1 MAILDGDI
9 QLLQSVVLDDVP
21 EGGGMATGQEV
32 VDGVSN
38 NLFPDISQLDRTY
51 GRISLR
57 KVFPAVLTDTVDGYY
72 GSHVIIAQAP
82 GDPRVSATL
91 FTNGS
96 WTDQLPD
103 ARNKL
108 ESYIALSYDSRYS
121 LYGNHLAGQRTV
133 RVHCSKVTPSPG
145 IGDVFCLVK
154 RDDSSQFQYFRV
166 IRIIERLVDQVFTDS
181 SGDYLRDVLA
191 VEIPDPLRMAFE
203 GRSVSRYSSDYY
215 DPPTRVSTTFPAD
228 ATSYCGV
235 VDLAQAAAVG
245 DVAIKAASVFTQLL
259 PSALSEVPIIDARCA
274 GDRALIVPIVGAP
287 DLIFQSAL
295 NTAPGILAVRYFGCA
310 VARGSVKAAVGGI
323 TLTEDS
329 AGNLIPTAGYTGS
342 IDYESGAVSIARS
355 TGIVGTVT
363 WSAAHAAALLQASHT
378 DRTAVSIGNRGYT
391 YVKNLS
397 PAPSPGSVTVDY
409 MALGKWYR
417 LLDNGSG
424 GIVGDDGIGSG
435 TVDYAT
441 GSIAVTLAALP
452 DVNTA
457 IFFAWGTPA
466 HHKSQVG
473 AAVFN
478 PPTISI
484 TVPGGALEQSS
495 VRVTYTAGGFAW
507 EVPDNGSGEFI
518 HNFGKGW
525 VDYANGVIVLRPT
538 LLPDS
543 GSDIVT
549 KYRKGGNIQEVFLA
563 GGATTNFTL
572 SNAIL
577 PKSLVLVFSDN
588 AGGRHRVGDNGSGEL
603 IVIES
608 LAPSTRSGS
617 YNTPAEQ
624 ESFGSIRIDDTLPT
638 GIGGSINYATGAIAL
653 GAQVNLEVA
662 RVTEDIL
669 NATKSWSYSA
679 ETAVATGNILANY
692 RIAGDQAG
700 AIETFS
706 QPCDAL
712 TVNLLPTVSNTLV
725 PGSLRMVMAGAVYV
739 DRNGALIRDP
749 SKDTNSGVVAGTVS
763 YADGLVTIADYPGGG
778 SPAATVACLTRRGVW
793 YDHEINF
800 RVLGAPIQPASFA
813 LRANLADGSA
823 QITASSDLAGD
834 ISGALTEGVVDAQ
847 FGLVS
852 VRFGE
857 WVDDASLTPQ
867 EKGEWWY
874 VPGNVVA
881 GQIFRPKR
889 VLTDTALYNAVAV
902 SNLPLSAAVLGLD
915 PTRLPVDGRVPVL
928 RKGDVLV
935 VHHAAT
941 TAPAGVA
948 NGQTI
953 NLGRVRLAR
962 VRVIGANDATIT
974 AGYTQDLDAG
984 TVTFTDVTG
993 YSQPVRIEHRI
1004 EDMALCSDAQINGD
1018 LTLTRPLTHDFPLGS
1033 LVSSALIMGDLRA
1046 RVSHWFDQQTW
1057 TGVWSDTLIGSDAS
1071 SSYNTVQHP
1080 IVVTNRGAIQERW
1093 RLVFTNTTTVNV
1105 IGETVGQ
1112 IVTGH
1117 AIANL
1122 LAPINPATGV
1132 PYFSIDPAGWGGGW
1146 SAGNIVRLNT
1156 VAANY
1161 PVWVARTVL
1170 QGPASQANDYFTIG
1184 IRGDVDTP

>member
-72 GSHVIIAQAP
+72 GSHVIIAKAP
-82 GDPRVSATL
+82 EDPRVSATL
-91 FTNGS
+91 FTNSS
-96 WTDQLPD
+96 WTDQLTD

-108 ESYIALSYDSRYS
+108 ESYTAMGYDSRYS
-121 LYGNHLAGQRTV
+121 LYGNHLAGQRSV
-133 RVHCSKVTPSPG
+133 RLHCAKSTPNPG
-145 IGDVFCLVK
+145 IGDVYCLVK
-154 RDDSSQFQYFRV
+154 KVGGDYQYVRI
-166 IRIIERLVDQVFTDS
+166 IRIIDRLVDQVFTDS
-181 SGDYLRDVLA
+181 SGDYLRDVLYL
-191 VEIPDPLRMAFE
+191 EIPDPLRMDFE
-203 GRSVSRYSSDYY
+203 GRPVTRYTNDWY
-215 DPPTRVSTTFPAD
+215 DPPTRFNTTFPVD

-235 VDLAQAAAVG
+235 VGLAQAADVG
-245 DVAIKAASVFTQLL
+245 DLTIKATSVYTQLL

-274 GDRALIVPIVGAP
+274 GDRDLILPIVGA
-287 DLIFQSAL
+287 
-295 NTAPGILAVRYFGCA
+295 TAMAFSSTVVTTPGEVATRYFGTS
-310 VARGSVKAAVGGI
+310 VARGSVQVTVAGV
-323 TLTEDS
+323 TLSDDS
-329 AGNLIPTAGYTGS
+329 AGNLIPTAGFSGS
-342 IDYESGAVSIARS
+342 VNYETGAVSIARS
-355 TGIVGTVT
+355 TGINGQVSGT
-363 WSAAHAAALLQASHT
+363 AAHAVALSLAAHT
-378 DRTAVSIGNRGYT
+378 ATTPITIGNRGYT

-397 PAPSPGSVTVDY
+397 PVPSPGSVSIDY

-417 LLDNGSG
+417 LVDNGAG
-424 GIVGDDGIGSG
+424 GISGDDGVGSG

-441 GSIAVTLAALP
+441 GSISVTLGALP
-452 DVNTA
+452 DVNTSV
-457 IFFAWGTPA
+457 FFAWGTPT
-466 HHKSQVG
+466 HHRSYVG
-473 AAVFN
+473 GAVFQ
-478 PPTISI
+478 PPAIKITI
-484 TVPGGALEQSS
+484 PGGALEPGQ
-495 VRVTYTAGGFAW
+495 VTVTYTAGGDPW
-507 EVPDNGSGEFI
+507 SGTDDGAGAFTT
-518 HNFGKGW
+518 NVGVGW
-525 VDYANGVIVLRPT
+525 VDYANGVIVLRPFF
-538 LLPDS
+538 LPDP
-543 GSDIVT
+543 GSDVVT
-549 KYRKGGNIQEVFLA
+549 QYKQGGVVNEVHVA
-563 GGATTNFTL
+563 TGGSTNFSL
-572 SNAIL
+572 GNAVK
-577 PKSLVLVFSDN
+577 PKSLTLTFVDS
-588 AGGRHRVGDNGSGEL
+588 AGGRHRVGDDGAGAL
-603 IVIES
+603 VVIEA
-608 LAPSTRSGS
+608 LAPAVINGS
-617 YNTPAEQ
+617 YNLAAWQ
-624 ESFGSIRIDDTLPT
+624 ESMSSMHITSTAGV
-638 GIGGSINYATGAIAL
+638 GGSINYVTGAVAL
-653 GAQVNLEVA
+653 GAQIEIEVSA
-662 RVTEDIL
+662 FAEDAL
-669 NATKSWSYSA
+669 NRTKNWSYQPF
-679 ETAVATGNILANY
+679 TANAVGNIMAKY
-692 RIAGDQAG
+692 RIAGNLAG
-700 AIETFS
+700 VIQTFS
-706 QPCDAL
+706 QPVDAL
-712 TVNLLPTVSNTLV
+712 QMDLLPSVSNTLV
-725 PGSLRMVMAGAVYV
+725 PGSLRFVMAGSVFV
-739 DRNGALIRDP
+739 DRGGAIIRDP
-749 SKDTNSGVVAGTVS
+749 SPVTNSGVVAGTVN
-763 YADGLVTIADYPGGG
+763 YADGIVTLTDYPGGG
-778 SPAATVACLTRRGVW
+778 SPAATVACLVRRGVW
-793 YDHEINF
+793 ADYEFFF

-813 LRANLADGSA
+813 LRANIAIDSS
-823 QITASSDLAGD
+823 QITASSDLAGA
-834 ISGALTEGVVDAQ
+834 ITGAKAEGEIDAQ

-867 EKGEWWY
+867 EKAEWWY
-874 VPGNVVA
+874 VPANVVA
-881 GQIFRPKR
+881 GQIFRPSR

-915 PTRLPVDGRVPVL
+915 PTRLPVDGRVPVV

-974 AGYTQDLDAG
+974 TGYTQDLDAG

-1018 LTLTRPLTHDFPLGS
+1018 LMLTTPLTHDFPLGS
-1033 LVSSALIMGDLRA
+1033 LVSSALIMGDLKA

-1057 TGVWSDTLIGSDAS
+1057 TGVWSDTLIGTDAS

-1132 PYFSIDPAGWGGGW
+1132 PYFSIEPAGWGGGW
-1146 SAGNIVRLNT
+1146 SAGNVVRLNT

-1170 QGPASQANDYFTIG
+1170 QGPASQANDSFTIG
-1184 IRGDVDTP
+1184 VRGDVDTP